1 MRLKRYNEGIFNKG
15 GNVSKVVELIKRKE
29 EFETEYPIGD
39 IKNWTSIIEDID
51 GVENFKIGEID
62 LLKRMYRFDFEPGYY
77 IRFEI
82 SDSFDVEYLKNELKV
97 LRKMLYNNGL
107 DIIGLEEAGEKDYLT
122 LYSIITE
129 PIKSN
134 DYTFLIKRK
143 RN

>member
-1 MRLKRYNEGIFNKG
+1 MRLKRYNEA
-15 GNVSKVVELIKRKE
+15 VASKVVELIKRKE
-29 EFETEYPIGD
+29 EFETEYQIED

-62 LLKRMYRFDFEPGYY
+62 LLKLRRMYRFDPEPGYY
-77 IRFEI
+77 IKFEVT
-82 SDSFDVEYLKNELKV
+82 DLFDEKLFNNELRV
-97 LRKMLYNNGL
+97 LIKMLYNNGL

-122 LYSIITE
+122 LNSIITE

-134 DYTFLIKRK
+134 DYTFLIKRLK

>member
-1 MRLKRYNEGIFNKG
+1 MRLKRYNEA
-15 GNVSKVVELIKRKE
+15 VASKVVELIKRKE
-29 EFETEYPIGD
+29 EFETEYQIED

-62 LLKRMYRFDFEPGYY
+62 LLKLRRMYRFDPEPGYY

-82 SDSFDVEYLKNELKV
+82 SIHRDSFDDEYFKNELKV

-122 LYSIITE
+122 LNSIITE